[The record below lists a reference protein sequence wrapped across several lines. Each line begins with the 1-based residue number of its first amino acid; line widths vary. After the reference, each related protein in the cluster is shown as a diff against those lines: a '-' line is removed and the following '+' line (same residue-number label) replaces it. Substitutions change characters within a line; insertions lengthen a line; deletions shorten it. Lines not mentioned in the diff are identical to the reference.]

1 MSESEAGSDRSDT
14 KRDRTDGILNV
25 SVDEAINVDAGLAN
39 DKSLMSPT
47 ASVRDSRSHELDDV
61 DDACIVSEPDHF
73 TEPPQTEGVAVNAP
87 PIDPLLANIT
97 FDNDDM
103 PIDFDAGRIIPT
115 PSLLFGIP
123 FETTDWLNC
132 DIDQSFTPLF
142 LQNDLSLRAIND
154 TWFDQNL
161 HYLPQQQQQ
170 QQPMISLPT
179 PASSMMD
186 QSAVAELYSRSHSP
200 SIDKDAVEPREY
212 LPVAIEVD
220 AQLTLP
226 DLSHLT
232 AEDVDQENLA
242 HVDEISEH
250 VSQRAAQAV
259 MDMQNGSNYPRF
271 RHVSIPPTHALN
283 AWVQLYFE
291 YFHPILPIL
300 HKSTFSSHKQ
310 HWLLVFTVA
319 AIGAQ
324 FSSIP
329 EGPACSRAMHEICE
343 HQNSH
348 GRELW
353 MSQTILLN
361 HIGLRYGGERR
372 SLEIAE
378 FLQALPVTLGRR
390 KRLFTDMFPMNKF
403 GQLQLPRTQKWQIWL
418 LDEERRRAGFAIW
431 LVDSAFDAHFDL
443 PSLMNLSELQIS
455 LPQPDDCWNA
465 STAQCWASFSNVG
478 NSGARGL
485 PTMERVI
492 ADDSWRSTWSRT
504 NTLGK
509 QVMLQYLSTVIKDQ
523 IANQSGTLNFSC
535 HNGPMASSILTDFL
549 ALVENDEGEQSV
561 DEAKASTTHQ
571 MMALTALM
579 THNAP
584 IQNLLP
590 IVVRDIYGKFGDSDQ
605 AQIRDRW
612 KSAPRQGRLGCFY
625 AARILHIVRSSRC
638 SHFGAPV
645 WLLRA
650 VLALWLYS
658 TLVERFPDGFLYPH
672 TGPAVVLGP
681 KSLDSMGNTVWIDG
695 GWSRVKLPGIGN
707 LLCAEGRIKLLDDA
721 VVLMKSLK
729 GWGISTIY
737 AQILLRLR
745 AKEAA
750 SKTEGDKLA

>member
-1 MSESEAGSDRSDT
+1 MHWYCTNQAT
-14 KRDRTDGILNV
+14 
-25 SVDEAINVDAGLAN
+25 
-39 DKSLMSPT
+39 
-47 ASVRDSRSHELDDV
+47 
-61 DDACIVSEPDHF
+61 
-73 TEPPQTEGVAVNAP
+73 
-87 PIDPLLANIT
+87 ANIT

-329 EGPACSRAMHEICE
+329 EGPACSRAMHEIV
-343 HQNSH
+343 
-348 GRELW
+348 
-353 MSQTILLN
+353 
-361 HIGLRYGGERR
+361 RR
-372 SLEIAE
+372 QS
-378 FLQALPVTLGRR
+378 
-390 KRLFTDMFPMNKF
+390 
-403 GQLQLPRTQKWQIWL
+403 
-418 LDEERRRAGFAIW
+418 
-431 LVDSAFDAHFDL
+431 
-443 PSLMNLSELQIS
+443 
-455 LPQPDDCWNA
+455 
-465 STAQCWASFSNVG
+465 ST
-478 NSGARGL
+478 
-485 PTMERVI
+485 
-492 ADDSWRSTWSRT
+492 
-504 NTLGK
+504 
-509 QVMLQYLSTVIKDQ
+509 
-523 IANQSGTLNFSC
+523 
-535 HNGPMASSILTDFL
+535 MAS
-549 ALVENDEGEQSV
+549 
-561 DEAKASTTHQ
+561 
-571 MMALTALM
+571 
-579 THNAP
+579 
-584 IQNLLP
+584 
-590 IVVRDIYGKFGDSDQ
+590 
-605 AQIRDRW
+605 
-612 KSAPRQGRLGCFY
+612 
-625 AARILHIVRSSRC
+625 RITPMC
-638 SHFGAPV
+638 
-645 WLLRA
+645 
-650 VLALWLYS
+650 
-658 TLVERFPDGFLYPH
+658 
-672 TGPAVVLGP
+672 
-681 KSLDSMGNTVWIDG
+681 
-695 GWSRVKLPGIGN
+695 
-707 LLCAEGRIKLLDDA
+707 
-721 VVLMKSLK
+721 
-729 GWGISTIY
+729 
-737 AQILLRLR
+737 Q
-745 AKEAA
+745 
-750 SKTEGDKLA
+750 

>member
-1 MSESEAGSDRSDT
+1 MSESEAGSDRSNT
-14 KRDRTDGILNV
+14 KRDRADGILNV
-25 SVDEAINVDAGLAN
+25 NVDETINVDADLAN
-39 DKSLMSPT
+39 NKSLMSPT
-47 ASVRDSRSHELDDV
+47 ASVHDTRSRELGDE
-61 DDACIVSEPDHF
+61 DDACMVSGQDHF
-73 TEPPQTEGVAVNAP
+73 TEPPQTEGVAVNVP
-87 PIDPLLANIT
+87 PIDPLLENIT
-97 FDNDDM
+97 FDNDDI
-103 PIDFDAGRIIPT
+103 PIGFDAGKIIPT

-132 DIDQSFTPLF
+132 DVDQSFAPLF

-154 TWFDQNL
+154 TWFDQNFHHL
-161 HYLPQQQQQ
+161 AQHQQQQ

-220 AQLTLP
+220 AQLALP
-226 DLSHLT
+226 DLSYLT

-250 VSQRAAQAV
+250 VSQRATQAV
-259 MDMQNGSNYPRF
+259 MDMQNSSNYPRF

-310 HWLLVFTVA
+310 HWLLVFT
-319 AIGAQ
+319 
-324 FSSIP
+324 
-329 EGPACSRAMHEICE
+329 CE
-343 HQNSH
+343 HQNSY

-431 LVDSAFDAHFDL
+431 LLDSAFDAHFDL
-443 PSLMNLSELQIS
+443 PGLMNLSELQIS

-509 QVMLQYLSTVIKDQ
+509 QVMLQYLSNAIKDQ
-523 IANQSGTLNFSC
+523 IANQPGTLSFSR
-535 HNGPMASSILTDFL
+535 HNGPMASNIVTDLL
-549 ALVENDEGEQSV
+549 ALVENDQGEQSV
-561 DEAKASTTHQ
+561 DEAKASTAHQ

-579 THNAP
+579 THNIP

-590 IVVRDIYGKFGDSDQ
+590 MVVRDIYGKLDDSDR

-625 AARILHIVRSSRC
+625 AARILHVVRSSRC

-658 TLVERFPDGFLYPH
+658 TIVERFPDGFLYPH

-681 KSLDSMGNTVWIDG
+681 KSLDSMGNTVWIDS

-707 LLCAEGRIKLLDDA
+707 LLCAEGRTKLLDDA

-745 AKEAA
+745 AKEAT
-750 SKTEGDKLA
+750 STTEGDKLA